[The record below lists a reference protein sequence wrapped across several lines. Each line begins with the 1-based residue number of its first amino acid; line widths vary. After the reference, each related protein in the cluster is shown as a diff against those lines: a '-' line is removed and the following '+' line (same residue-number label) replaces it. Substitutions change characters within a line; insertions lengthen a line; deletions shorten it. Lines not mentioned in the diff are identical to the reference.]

1 MTEVQ
6 SVYRADLKTA
16 LGLAASAAGH
26 EARNALNGLVVN
38 LEVVRA
44 MAEVAG
50 HDAEPF
56 MSQAIAQSEQS
67 IRLSE
72 AAIALL
78 NLVVAAIGPDGS
90 LVFESREPRQIC
102 LDGGVDAE
110 RLSAALQP
118 LADRGAI
125 AVERSGSTVILRIAE
140 ERHE

>member
-6 SVYRADLKTA
+6 SIYRADLKTA
-16 LGLAASAAGH
+16 LGLAAAAAGH

-44 MAEVAG
+44 MAKGAG

-56 MSQAIAQSEQS
+56 MSQAIAQSEES

-78 NLVVAAIGPDGS
+78 NLVVAALNPDGS
-90 LVFESREPRQIC
+90 LVFELREPGQIS
-102 LDGGVDAE
+102 LNGGADAE

-125 AVERSGSTVILRIAE
+125 GVERSGSTVILRIPV

>member
-44 MAEVAG
+44 MGEVAG

-56 MSQAIAQSEQS
+56 ISQAIAQSEQS

-90 LVFESREPRQIC
+90 LVFESREPRQIS
-102 LDGGVDAE
+102 LDCGVDAE

-125 AVERSGSTVILRIAE
+125 GVERSGSTVILRIPV